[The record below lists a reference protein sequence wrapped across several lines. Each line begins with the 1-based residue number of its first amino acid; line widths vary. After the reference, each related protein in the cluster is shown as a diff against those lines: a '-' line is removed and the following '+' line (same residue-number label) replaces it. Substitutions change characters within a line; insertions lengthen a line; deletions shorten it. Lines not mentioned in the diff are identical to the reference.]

1 MKLKRIILIIL
12 STLLLLI
19 GFSIVRIIK
28 RTPINIINLGFEINL
43 PEPDS
48 YLYSKSNRSM
58 HGDGELVIISEY
70 SEEGVNLKGFDIS
83 TAEEVA
89 KVIDKAIYF
98 DESEKT
104 EILNEFD
111 LFSPECEHYSYHY
124 DDKSLYISYNRQSD
138 TYLTIALYF

>member
-111 LFSPECEHYSYHY
+111 LFSPEC
-124 DDKSLYISYNRQSD
+124 
-138 TYLTIALYF
+138 